1 MRKPIALLLGTLLP
15 LLGLSGI
22 GRAQSSVQV
31 QGIIQSVDCQAQAL
45 VLSDAATGASN
56 TVVVEPYTP
65 VLVGSTSIAFCAL
78 EQYVG
83 TPASAVLVASGSQ
96 LVATRIDVLGP
107 ATAAPP
113 PVVAVPQSYPVPE
126 PAPAEVVSPL
136 PIVGIVLGTII
147 VAGLLYLLTHGHDG
161 RYYRYPYYGGY
172 YHYYYRPEYRAYLGS
187 PPALAPIIAV
197 PPVIAGPVLGTCT
210 VGGLD
215 YLVARDRD
223 GRFYRYPYYGPYR
236 QHYYRA
242 EYRPY
247 WGPYRDAPLREGDLH
262 WQGPL
267 HQNVRIQGPP
277 VRPDPARAPAWQ
289 GPPPQWNHDPRNT
302 VPGPQGPPPQWN
314 HDPRNTAPGSQG
326 PPPRW
331 TPPAV
336 QNAPASTTW
345 NGPPPARP
353 DPGRAPA
360 WQGPPPQWNH
370 DPRNTAP
377 GPQGPPPQ
385 WNHDPRNT
393 APGPQG
399 PPPRWTPPAVQ
410 NAPASTTR
418 NGPPPGPQWVPND
431 RHRDAPAS
439 TTQRQSCGGQRQNQG
454 CNEPGANH

>member
-15 LLGLSGI
+15 LLGLSGV

-31 QGIIQSVDCQAQAL
+31 QGIIQSVDCQAQAV
-45 VLSDAATGASN
+45 VLNDAATGVSN
-56 TVVVEPYTP
+56 TIVAAPYTP
-65 VLVGSTSIAFCAL
+65 VLVGSTSIAFCTL
-78 EQYVG
+78 EQYLG
-83 TPASAVLVASGSQ
+83 APASAWLVASGNQ

-107 ATAAPP
+107 AAAGPP
-113 PVVAVPQSYPVPE
+113 PVVAVPQSYPAPE

-136 PIVGIVLGTII
+136 PIVGIVLGTLI
-147 VAGLLYLLTHGHDG
+147 VAGLVYLLTRDHD

-172 YHYYYRPEYRAYLGS
+172 YHHYYRPEYRPYLGS
-187 PPALAPIIAV
+187 YPALAPIITV

-236 QHYYRA
+236 HHYYRA

-247 WGPYRDAPLREGDLH
+247 YGPYRDAPLREGDLH
-262 WQGPL
+262 WQGPV
-267 HQNVRIQGPP
+267 HQNVRIQ
-277 VRPDPARAPAWQ
+277 A
-289 GPPPQWNHDPRNT
+289 
-302 VPGPQGPPPQWN
+302 
-314 HDPRNTAPGSQG
+314 
-326 PPPRW
+326 
-331 TPPAV
+331 
-336 QNAPASTTW
+336 
-345 NGPPPARP
+345 PPARP

-370 DPRNTAP
+370 DPRNTGP

-393 APGPQG
+393 GPGPQG
-399 PPPRWTPPAVQ
+399 PPPQWNHDPRNTGPGPQGPPPQWNHDPRNTGPGRQGPPQQWTPPPAQ
-410 NAPASTTR
+410 NAPAPTTR
-418 NGPPPGPQWVPND
+418 NGPPPGHQWVPND

-439 TTQRQSCGGQRQNQG
+439 TTQRQSCGKQA
-454 CNEPGANH
+454 CEPGANH